1 MNIHSNWLGSSGRRA
16 LFAALLAGV
25 GLGAGGVA
33 WSSGEIAGG
42 PISVPAAANQPGF
55 ADLVAR
61 VRPAVVEITVTE
73 QAPRMARE
81 EIPENAMPDPFNGD
95 DSPFGDMF
103 QQFFGR
109 RGMQDQA
116 DRSDRGPGHALG
128 SGFVIDPAGYIVTN
142 NHVIKGST
150 RIKVTLSDGSEY
162 PARIIGHD
170 PKTDLALIKIDAG
183 RRLAYVAWGD
193 SNNARTGDWVVAMG
207 NPYGLGGTVTAGIVS
222 AHDRDIHSSA
232 YDDFLQID
240 APINPGNSGGPVFD
254 QAGHVV
260 GIDTAIY
267 SPSGGSV
274 GIGFAIPSNLAK
286 NIVTQLREHGSIERG
301 WLGVSMQQMTPDMA
315 KAVGIDAD
323 QGVMVASV
331 EPNSPAAHAQVRQG
345 DVITGFNGTAI
356 KAPRDLA
363 VAVANLPAGRT
374 ATMAVWRDGR
384 MHDLSVTM
392 GTQPAEK
399 VAATDEDTP
408 QDGD

>member
-1 MNIHSNWLGSSGRRA
+1 MNMNSNWLGNSGRRA

-25 GLGAGGVA
+25 ALGAGGVA

-42 PISVPAAANQPGF
+42 PISVPVAANQPGF

-61 VRPAVVEITVTE
+61 VRPAVVEIAVTE
-73 QAPRMARE
+73 QAPRMARDE
-81 EIPENAMPDPFNGD
+81 SPQDAMPDLPFQ

-109 RGMQDQA
+109 RGQMRDQA
-116 DRSDRGPGHALG
+116 DRGPGHALG

-142 NHVIKGST
+142 NHVIKNST
-150 RIKVTLSDGSEY
+150 RVRVTLSDGSEY
-162 PARIIGHD
+162 PAKIVGHD
-170 PKTDLALIKIDAG
+170 DKTDLALIKIDAG

-222 AHDRDIHSSA
+222 AHDRDIHSGA
-232 YDDFLQID
+232 YDDYLQID

-254 QAGHVV
+254 QSGHVV

-315 KAVGIDAD
+315 KAVGTGAG
-323 QGVMVASV
+323 QGVIVASV
-331 EPNSPAAHAQVRQG
+331 QPSSPAARAELRQG
-345 DVITGFNGTAI
+345 DVITSFNGVAI

-363 VAVANLPAGRT
+363 VAVADLPAGRT
-374 ATMAVWRDGR
+374 ATMAVLRDGR
-384 MHDLSVTM
+384 THDLSVTM
-392 GTQPAEK
+392 GTQPAEN
-399 VAATDEDTP
+399 VASTDENPP
-408 QDGD
+408 QDD

>member
-1 MNIHSNWLGSSGRRA
+1 MNINSDWLGNSGRRA

-25 GLGAGGVA
+25 ALGAGGVA
-33 WSSGEIAGG
+33 WSSGDITGG
-42 PISVPAAANQPGF
+42 PISVPVAANQPGF
-55 ADLVAR
+55 AELVAR

-73 QAPRMARE
+73 QAPRMARQ
-81 EIPENAMPDPFNGD
+81 EIPEDAMPDLPFNGD

-109 RGMQDQA
+109 RGQMQDQA
-116 DRSDRGPGHALG
+116 DRGPGHALG

-142 NHVIKGST
+142 NHVIRNST
-150 RIKVTLSDGSEY
+150 RIKVTLSDGGEY
-162 PARIIGHD
+162 PATIVGHD
-170 PKTDLALIKIDAG
+170 PKTDLALLKINAG
-183 RRLAYVAWGD
+183 RRLPYVAWGD
-193 SNNARTGDWVVAMG
+193 SNNARTGDWVIAMG

-232 YDDFLQID
+232 YDDYLQID

-286 NIVTQLREHGSIERG
+286 NLVAQLRAHGSIERG

-315 KAVGIDAD
+315 KAVGIGAD

-331 EPNSPAAHAQVRQG
+331 QPNSPAARAAVRQG
-345 DVITGFNGTAI
+345 DVITGFNGVAV

-363 VAVANLPAGRT
+363 VAVANLPSGRT
-374 ATMAVWRDGR
+374 ATMAVWRDGS

-392 GTQPAEK
+392 GTQPAEN
-399 VAATDEDTP
+399 VAATDQDTP
-408 QDGD
+408 QED

>member
-1 MNIHSNWLGSSGRRA
+1 MNINSDWLRGGGRRT

-25 GLGAGGVA
+25 ALGAGGVA

-81 EIPENAMPDPFNGD
+81 EIPENAMPDPFGGD
-95 DSPFGDMF
+95 DSQFGDMF
-103 QQFFGR
+103 RQFFGP
-109 RGMQDQA
+109 RGQMRDQA
-116 DRSDRGPGHALG
+116 DRGTGHALG

-142 NHVIKGST
+142 NHVVRNST

-162 PARIIGHD
+162 PAKVIGHD
-170 PKTDLALIKIDAG
+170 DKTDLALIKIDAG
-183 RRLAYVAWGD
+183 RRLPYVAWGD

-222 AHDRDIHSSA
+222 AHDRDIHASA
-232 YDDFLQID
+232 YDDYLQID

-254 QAGHVV
+254 QSGHVV

-286 NIVTQLREHGSIERG
+286 HIVAQLRDHGSIERG

-315 KAVGIDAD
+315 KAVGIAAD

-331 EPNSPAAHAQVRQG
+331 QANSPAARAALRQG
-345 DVITGFNGTAI
+345 DVITGFNGVAI

-374 ATMAVWRDGR
+374 ATMAVWRDGH
-384 MHDLSVTM
+384 MQDLRVTM
-392 GTQPAEK
+392 GTQPAEN

-408 QDGD
+408 QDD